1 MATKVKGLRE
11 RLRDGENVI
20 CAEGYLME
28 LERRGY
34 LKSGVFTPE
43 VVLDHPE
50 RVTSLH
56 EELVHAGSDIVEAFT
71 YYGHREKLRLI
82 GREHEL
88 EKLNLTALS
97 LARGVADKHG
107 CLMAGNLSKTTFYD
121 PDDEDIIARS
131 RAIFKEQ
138 VEWAVRGGADM
149 IIAETFNDLGEA
161 KLALEAILKYG
172 NGIPAVVT
180 LVAYFPDTTTD
191 GVPIPQALREL
202 EQLGADV
209 VGLNCGR
216 GPQTMLP
223 LLKDVRKVCKGP
235 LAALP
240 VPFRTTPKQ
249 KTWHSLTDP
258 VTGNPVYPLDL
269 ACVQCSRGEIR
280 DFARE
285 IRNLGVQYVGLCC
298 GNTSSLLREIA
309 QVYGR
314 NPPSSRYAPD
324 LSQNFAIGELYK
336 RSSHILTYMMG
347 GGKKAGSNGSN

>member
-1 MATKVKGLRE
+1 
-11 RLRDGENVI
+11 
-20 CAEGYLME
+20 ME

-71 YYGHREKLRLI
+71 
-82 GREHEL
+82 
-88 EKLNLTALS
+88 
-97 LARGVADKHG
+97 
-107 CLMAGNLSKTTFYD
+107 
-121 PDDEDIIARS
+121 
-131 RAIFKEQ
+131 EQ

-172 NGIPAVVT
+172 N
-180 LVAYFPDTTTD
+180 
-191 GVPIPQALREL
+191 
-202 EQLGADV
+202 
-209 VGLNCGR
+209 
-216 GPQTMLP
+216 
-223 LLKDVRKVCKGP
+223 
-235 LAALP
+235 
-240 VPFRTTPKQ
+240 
-249 KTWHSLTDP
+249 
-258 VTGNPVYPLDL
+258 GNPVYPLDL